1 MSTAKDMLMAEK
13 TDPGKCSVP
22 GCQNRWSVRMH
33 GERPMCSMHH
43 YHGITPSERLQQ
55 EPKKPFMDVEKD
67 DDV

>member
-1 MSTAKDMLMAEK
+1 
-13 TDPGKCSVP
+13 
-22 GCQNRWSVRMH
+22 
-33 GERPMCSMHH
+33 MHH